1 MYTDDHQLFSVVK
14 TANETERILTE
25 EGNNISEW
33 YDNNLLQWNF
43 SKYQVMS
50 LGPRNWHKDLHIV
63 INDTVFDQ
71 KPEIT
76 LLGVTLDHQL
86 SFSSHVS
93 NVFRK
98 PPLKLAFT

>member
-1 MYTDDHQLFSVVK
+1 
-14 TANETERILTE
+14 
-25 EGNNISEW
+25 
-33 YDNNLLQWNF
+33 
-43 SKYQVMS
+43 MS

-76 LLGVTLDHQL
+76 LLGVTLDDQL